1 MAPASFNQESSS
13 LSGFLGK
20 IKNSPSVPQ
29 QVGLQSATILV
40 TFAFKQTQFML
51 IILTSGLRACV
62 ILYSAHILWTETREI
77 NTASINEQTLAA
89 RAGADLSTDR
99 GTVQQASECS
109 CHLYITNNK

>member
-1 MAPASFNQESSS
+1 MAPASLKQKSSS

-51 IILTSGLRACV
+51 IILTSV

-77 NTASINEQTLAA
+77 NTASSNEQTLAA
-89 RAGADLSTDR
+89 WPGAD
-99 GTVQQASECS
+99 GGQ
-109 CHLYITNNK
+109 